1 MKSVHILLPLF
12 TGWGLLFVQLPAH
25 SLPPPEDIPEE
36 RLRTEIILDAR
47 SPLDGEPLSPAEYEA
62 LQAELA
68 EYPAPTL
75 APQIRE
81 IIFLLEIRRVLR
93 PILPILP

>member
-1 MKSVHILLPLF
+1 MNSRILLPLLTSLF
-12 TGWGLLFVQLPAH
+12 GLLYAQSSGHAI
-25 SLPPPEDIPEE
+25 PPPEDIPEE

-47 SPLDGEPLSPAEYEA
+47 SPLDGEPLSPAAYEA

-68 EYPAPTL
+68 EHPAPTL
-75 APQIRE
+75 SPQIRE
-81 IIFLLEIRRVLR
+81 IVFLLQIRRVLK